1 MEELGGALLMLR
13 AKYDTLI
20 LSERR
25 VADYVLENPL
35 EVSQCTAT
43 QLAKAVQV
51 SKTTVIRLCQ
61 TLGYQG
67 YHDFKYALIHDVAK
81 RDTDIFDD
89 IFPADSPYEIL
100 KKVSESNCMAI
111 MDTLKLLDPQQLAQA
126 AQQIMH
132 ARKTAL
138 YATGGSSVLAMDL
151 QQKLLRLG
159 YECSFIQD
167 GRYQEMQSL
176 LTREGEVAIGIS
188 FSGRSRHVLDCLHNS
203 KAHGAVTV
211 GLTNT
216 MDSPLA
222 KSCDILLLASSTVKS
237 KVTSAMVPRISQMNV
252 IDALFMLL
260 VQYDKAGSE
269 QSLEET
275 WQIIDRERV
284 KK

>member
-100 KKVSESNCMAI
+100 KKVLEQLPNKKDTWFSNLGQGCI
-111 MDTLKLLDPQQLAQA
+111 DTIFYSKD
-126 AQQIMH
+126 I
-132 ARKTAL
+132 
-138 YATGGSSVLAMDL
+138 
-151 QQKLLRLG
+151 RLNS
-159 YECSFIQD
+159 YETI
-167 GRYQEMQSL
+167 
-176 LTREGEVAIGIS
+176 EV
-188 FSGRSRHVLDCLHNS
+188 
-203 KAHGAVTV
+203 
-211 GLTNT
+211 
-216 MDSPLA
+216 
-222 KSCDILLLASSTVKS
+222 
-237 KVTSAMVPRISQMNV
+237 
-252 IDALFMLL
+252 
-260 VQYDKAGSE
+260 
-269 QSLEET
+269 
-275 WQIIDRERV
+275 
-284 KK
+284 